1 MEFTQA
7 LQAYMEVGFLGLC
20 GVLVCIMF
28 YLFVKRSHQK
38 EDEKDN
44 NAKTKDDVIQQG
56 FTSMMDFMKEQF
68 REQNKQ
74 QMDNNKLLLN
84 AIISGVTNH
93 VPSQEENTKLTN
105 VSTEINNHLQQ
116 ILLNTNASRT
126 NLVQYHNGGKGINKQ
141 SFLKMSITNEQVQ
154 LGVKPF
160 IGEFKDQFRNLLAY
174 FVQQLDEQGYCY
186 IEDREFLKDKDIST
200 YEFLKDR
207 GIEAKYGMAIR
218 DNNGMVI
225 GFVSVEYLDKNNADV
240 KIIDKVFKE
249 QQKVFET
256 LLNL

>member
-1 MEFTQA
+1 
-7 LQAYMEVGFLGLC
+7 
-20 GVLVCIMF
+20 
-28 YLFVKRSHQK
+28 
-38 EDEKDN
+38 
-44 NAKTKDDVIQQG
+44 
-56 FTSMMDFMKEQF
+56 
-68 REQNKQ
+68 
-74 QMDNNKLLLN
+74 MDNNKLLLN

-116 ILLNTNASRT
+116 ILLTTNASRA
-126 NLVQYHNGGKGINKQ
+126 NLVQYHNGGRGVNKQ

-160 IGEFKDQFRNLLAY
+160 ISEFKDQFRNLLAY
-174 FVQQLDEQGYCY
+174 FVQQLDEKGYCY
-186 IEDREFLKDKDIST
+186 IEDRELLKDKDIST

-207 GIEAKYGMAIR
+207 GIQAKYGMAIS

-225 GFVSVEYLDKNNADV
+225 GFVSVEYLDKSNADAH
-240 KIIDKVFKE
+240 IIDKVFKE